1 LRSTIIAIANQKGGV
16 GKTTTA
22 VNVATTLAAV
32 RKKTLLIDFD
42 PQGNA
47 TTGLGYRISHNQPG
61 IYQVLSGDV
70 HISQAIL
77 ETNIPKLDI
86 IQSSMDLSA
95 AEIELVNLDKR
106 EFILKSCFSNL
117 IGQYEYII
125 IDCPPALGLLTI
137 NAFVAADKVLI
148 PLQCEYFALEGLSS
162 LIKTVRRIK
171 NALNPSLDI
180 LGILLTMHDKRSALC
195 QMIEDDVRKTLG
207 SMVFNTVIPRNVKV
221 SEAPSHGKP
230 VLLYDIACSGSQ
242 AYVRVTSE
250 ILKRIQNNY
259 DHVSKEKS
267 AR

>member
-1 LRSTIIAIANQKGGV
+1 MRSNIIAIANQKGGV

-47 TTGLGYRISHNQPG
+47 TTGLGYRIDSNTPG

-70 HISQAIL
+70 HISEAIFQ
-77 ETNIPKLDI
+77 TNIPQLDLI
-86 IQSSMDLSA
+86 KSSMDLSA
-95 AEIELVNLDKR
+95 SEIELVSHDKR
-106 EFILKSCFSNL
+106 EFVLKKCLSNL
-117 IGQYEYII
+117 IGQYEYVI

-137 NAFVAADKVLI
+137 NAFVAAQKVLI

-171 NALNPSLDI
+171 NALNPHLDI
-180 LGILLTMHDKRSALC
+180 LGILLTMHDRRSALS

-207 SMVFNTVIPRNVKV
+207 AMVFNAVIPRNVKV

-230 VLLYDIACSGSQ
+230 VLLYDISCSGSQ
-242 AYVRVTSE
+242 AYVKVTAE
-250 ILKRIQNNY
+250 ILKRIENGNEIS
-259 DHVSKEKS
+259 SKEKS